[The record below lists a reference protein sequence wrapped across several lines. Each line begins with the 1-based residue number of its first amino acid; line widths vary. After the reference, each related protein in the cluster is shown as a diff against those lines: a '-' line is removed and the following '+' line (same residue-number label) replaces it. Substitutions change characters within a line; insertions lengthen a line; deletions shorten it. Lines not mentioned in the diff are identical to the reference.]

1 MSLIREMSERAESA
15 AKKSGKNSI
24 AFSNR
29 NYYAVKWNFFFEMYD
44 LYQKLKEIADRV
56 DRSIIRKALN
66 LTREESPLN
75 KAFLAYIEAR
85 ENKDE
90 DKRVASLMR
99 ESIDYL
105 GENALNVVL
114 QFVDLHARK
123 S

>member
-1 MSLIREMSERAESA
+1 
-15 AKKSGKNSI
+15 
-24 AFSNR
+24 
-29 NYYAVKWNFFFEMYD
+29 VKWNFFFEMYD

-90 DKRVASLMR
+90 DRKVASLMR